1 MKIKTF
7 NNREKIYI
15 NIVISI
21 LFIGIILILSYIL
34 PNSLLAS
41 DVSKKNLLPSFYN
54 LFGTDWLGRDMFTR
68 TVKGIR
74 LSIYIGFITSFISI
88 IIALL
93 LAGLSAMGGKFL
105 DNLISW
111 LIEIFIGMPHLVFM
125 ILLAFIVG
133 GGKKG
138 IIIGVGLTHWP
149 SLARVLRAEILKIKT
164 ENYIEISRQF
174 GKSEFF
180 IFKEHILRHILTQM
194 IVGFILLFPHVILH
208 ESALTFLGFGL
219 SPQTPALGIILSEGV
234 SNISRGYWWLIL
246 FPAIF
251 LILLVK
257 SFDSIGDKVKI
268 LLNPVRFHE

>member
-74 LSIYIGFITSFISI
+74 LSIYIGLITSFISI